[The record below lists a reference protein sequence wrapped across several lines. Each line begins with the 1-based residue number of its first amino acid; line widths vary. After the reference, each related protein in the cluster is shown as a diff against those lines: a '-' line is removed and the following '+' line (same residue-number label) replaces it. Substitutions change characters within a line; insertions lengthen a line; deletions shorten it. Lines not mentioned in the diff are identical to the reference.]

1 MTHPDADASPSA
13 SAPPWEPSPPALD
26 DNGKREFGPQ
36 EQAEL
41 SVSRADPGHTSRGVR
56 ARRLAERLPL
66 LAASAIVAIALWFT
80 YLRESHTLPVD
91 SDGSGQALQAWD
103 MLHGNVLL
111 HGWSLSD
118 VSFYTTEL
126 PEYMLV
132 EVFRGLNA
140 DVVHLAAATT
150 YTLLVLL
157 AALLAKG
164 RATGRDAAIRMLLAA
179 GIVLAPQVGA
189 GSYILL
195 LSPDHV
201 GSAVV
206 MLAILLVID
215 RAGRRMWVPVVV
227 GLLLTGLL
235 VADGIALYTGVAPLL
250 VVCGL
255 RAYRDLVVRRQ
266 PLSESAFE
274 LTLGTAAAVAAVLST
289 AILAILH
296 AHGGFTL
303 WKPAPAFAAA
313 GAVPNNAA
321 FGLEGIAALFG
332 FDFSGMPFGHAA
344 LIAMTH
350 LAGAAVALGAV
361 WVGLR
366 GFLREKD
373 LLIQLLIAGVVIS
386 LAGYLLS
393 TSSAAAQNA
402 REMAAILPFSAVLAA
417 RLFADKIAAARLT
430 PLLTAGLL
438 VYCMTLGYYATRPAY
453 PAADTRLTAWLARHH
468 YSYGLAGYW
477 DANVQTLS
485 SGARVE
491 VRPVCFRDNRFT
503 TDNWESQA
511 SWFDS
516 GLHHANFLV
525 MNPANRYGDGSLG
538 PCSPPTYRQ
547 VVARF
552 GKPAHIYAV
561 GRDKVLV
568 WNSNLLTRVSKP
580 AGLPPAS

>member
-1 MTHPDADASPSA
+1 MTQRDADASPSA
-13 SAPPWEPSPPALD
+13 SAPPWEQSPPVPEGNSNPD
-26 DNGKREFGPQ
+26 FGHH

-41 SVSRADPGHTSRGVR
+41 SVDLADPALTSGGVR
-56 ARRLAERLPL
+56 ARTLAERLPL
-66 LAASAIVAIALWFT
+66 PVASLLIAIALWFA
-80 YLRESHTLPVD
+80 YLRESHTLPVN
-91 SDGSGQALQAWD
+91 SDGAAQALQAWD
-103 MLHGNVLL
+103 MLHGNLLL

-132 EVFRGLNA
+132 EVIHGLNA

-150 YTLLVLL
+150 YTLLVVL

-164 RATGRDAAIRMLLAA
+164 RATGRQAAIRILLAA
-179 GIVLAPQVGA
+179 GIALAPQVGA

-201 GSAVV
+201 GTAVV

-235 VADGIALYTGVAPLL
+235 IADGIALYTGVAPLL
-250 VVCGL
+250 VVCGV
-255 RAYRDLVVRRQ
+255 RAYRDIVVRRQ
-266 PLSESAFE
+266 PLPESAFE
-274 LTLGTAAAVAAVLST
+274 LALGIAAAVAAVLSA

-296 AHGGFTL
+296 AYGGFTL
-303 WKPAPAFAAA
+303 WKQTPVFAPVSAASS
-313 GAVPNNAA
+313 NAA

-344 LIAMTH
+344 LIAMSH

-366 GFLREKD
+366 GFLREKN
-373 LLIQLLIAGVVIS
+373 LMIQLLVAGVVIS

-393 TSSAAAQNA
+393 TSAAGALQA

-438 VYCMTLGYYATRPAY
+438 VYCVTLGYYATRPVY

-468 YSYGLAGYW
+468 YTYGLAGYW

-525 MNPANRYGDGSLG
+525 MNPANSYGDGSVG
-538 PCSPPTYRQ
+538 PCSAPTYRQ

-561 GRDKVLV
+561 GRDQVLV
-568 WNSNLLTRVSKP
+568 WNSNLLTRVGKP

>member
-1 MTHPDADASPSA
+1 MTQRDADASPSA
-13 SAPPWEPSPPALD
+13 SAPPWDPSPPLD
-26 DNGKREFGPQ
+26 GSSHPESGHQ
-36 EQAEL
+36 EQGEL
-41 SVSRADPGHTSRGVR
+41 TLGVADPAPTSRGLR
-56 ARRLAERLPL
+56 ARTLPERLPL
-66 LAASAIVAIALWFT
+66 LAATVLIAIVLWFA
-80 YLRESHTLPVD
+80 YLRESHTMPVN
-91 SDGSGQALQAWD
+91 SDGAAQALQAWD
-103 MLHGNVLL
+103 MLHGNLLL

-126 PEYMLV
+126 PEYMIV
-132 EVFRGLNA
+132 EAVRGLNA

-150 YTLLVLL
+150 YTLLVVL

-164 RATGRDAAIRMLLAA
+164 RTTGRQAVIRMLLAA

-189 GSYILL
+189 GAYILL

-215 RAGRRMWVPVVV
+215 RAGRRMWVPVIV

-250 VVCGL
+250 VVCSV
-255 RAYRDLVVRRQ
+255 RAYRELVVRRQ

-274 LTLGTAAAVAAVLST
+274 LTLGAAAAVAVVLSS
-289 AILAILH
+289 ALLGILH

-303 WKPAPAFAAA
+303 WKPTPSLAPAAAA
-313 GAVPNNAA
+313 PNNAA

-332 FDFSGMPFGHAA
+332 FDFSGMPIGHAA
-344 LIAMTH
+344 LIAMSH
-350 LAGAAVALGAV
+350 LAGAAVAFGAL

-366 GFLREKD
+366 GFLRETN
-373 LLIQLLIAGVVIS
+373 LLVQLLVAGVVIS

-393 TSSAAAQNA
+393 SSVADAPAA
-402 REMAAILPFSAVLAA
+402 REMAAILPFSAVLAG

-430 PLLTAGLL
+430 PLLTAGLV
-438 VYCMTLGYYATRPAY
+438 VYCVTLGYYATRPAY

-468 YSYGLAGYW
+468 YTYGLAGYW

-491 VRPVCFRDNRFT
+491 IRPVCFRGNSFT
-503 TDNWESQA
+503 TDNWESQE

-525 MNPANRYGDGSLG
+525 MDPANSYGDGSLG
-538 PCSPPTYRQ
+538 PCSAPTYRQ

-552 GKPAHIYAV
+552 GKPAHSYNV

-568 WNSNLLTRVSKP
+568 WNSNLLTHVGKP
-580 AGLPPAS
+580 AGLPHAS

>member
-1 MTHPDADASPSA
+1 MTQRDADGSPHA
-13 SAPPWEPSPPALD
+13 SAPPWAPSPRALD
-26 DNGKREFGPQ
+26 GNGNPEFSPR

-41 SVSRADPGHTSRGVR
+41 PASHADPADTARGVR
-56 ARRLAERLPL
+56 AHPLAGRLPL
-66 LAASAIVAIALWFT
+66 LAAPVLIAVALWFA
-80 YLRESHTLPVD
+80 YLRESHTLPVN
-91 SDGSGQALQAWD
+91 SDGAAQALQAWD
-103 MLHGNVLL
+103 MLHGNLLL

-126 PEYMLV
+126 PEYMVV
-132 EVFRGLNA
+132 EAIRGLNA

-164 RATGRDAAIRMLLAA
+164 RASGRQAVIRMLLAA

-189 GSYILL
+189 GAYILL

-201 GSAVV
+201 GSAVA

-227 GLLLTGLL
+227 GLLLTWLL

-250 VVCGL
+250 VVCGV

-266 PLSESAFE
+266 PLAESAFE
-274 LTLGTAAAVAAVLST
+274 LALGAAAAVATVLSSV
-289 AILAILH
+289 ILTILH

-303 WKPAPAFAAA
+303 WSPTPALATAAA
-313 GAVPNNAA
+313 APNNLA

-332 FDFSGMPFGHAA
+332 FDFSGMPIGHAA
-344 LIAMTH
+344 LIAMSH
-350 LAGAAVALGAV
+350 LAGAAVAVGAL

-366 GFLREKD
+366 GFLRETD
-373 LLIQLLIAGVVIS
+373 LLNQLLVAGVVIS

-393 TSSAAAQNA
+393 SSVVDAPAA
-402 REMAAILPFSAVLAA
+402 REMAAILPFSAVLAG

-430 PLLTAGLL
+430 PLLAAGLL
-438 VYCMTLGYYATRPAY
+438 VYCVTLGYYATRPAY

-468 YSYGLAGYW
+468 YTSGLAGYW
-477 DANVQTLS
+477 DANVETLS

-491 VRPVCFRDNRFT
+491 VRPVCFRNNRFT
-503 TDNWESQA
+503 TDDWESQA

-516 GLHHANFLV
+516 GIQHANFLV
-525 MNPANRYGDGSLG
+525 VNPAGGYGDGSLG
-538 PCSPPTYRQ
+538 PCGAPTYRQ
-547 VVARF
+547 VVASF
-552 GKPAHIYAV
+552 GKPAHIYHV

-568 WNSNLLTRVSKP
+568 WNSNLLTHVGKP